1 VRPTGVAAF
10 EGDLVIAFAATDEVV
25 RMSPEGEIRWRV
37 GSRGISD
44 GEFWMPG
51 GVAAMDLGGEV
62 GLAVVDV
69 GNHRVQLLRPDGS
82 WRMTFGLG
90 RAYTRPRQRGES

>member
-1 VRPTGVAAF
+1 MGVAAF
-10 EGDLVIAFAATDEVV
+10 EGDLVVAVAGTDEVV
-25 RMSPEGEIRWRV
+25 RMSPEGEVRWRV
-37 GSRGISD
+37 GSRGSSD

-51 GVAAMDLGGEV
+51 GVAVMTLGGEV

-90 RAYTRPRQRGES
+90 RAYTRPRDRGAS